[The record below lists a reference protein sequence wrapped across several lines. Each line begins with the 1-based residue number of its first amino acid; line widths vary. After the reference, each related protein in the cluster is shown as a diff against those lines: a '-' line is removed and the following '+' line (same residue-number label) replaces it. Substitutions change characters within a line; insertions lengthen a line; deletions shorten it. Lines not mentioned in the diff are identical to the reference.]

1 MKLNSGKLPPNILK
15 EVVYKYLGVHNSRVL
30 LGPSIGED
38 AAIIDIGEKV
48 LVVHTDPITGAIENI
63 GLLAVYISTN
73 DIATRGALPLWL
85 SLAILLPENATK
97 ELLEGI
103 VSQIDQASKEI
114 GVSVVGGHTEVTP
127 GLRRPIVV
135 STAFGEARKESY
147 ITTSGAKP
155 GDLIILTKSVAIEGT
170 LILANELEA
179 QLEEKVEKNVIKKA
193 KSYIKLISIVKE
205 ALIASSTGF
214 VNAMHDP
221 TEGRILGALRELCYA
236 SKIGARIYESR
247 IPISYETK
255 KICEALGID
264 PLKTISSGSLLIAV
278 KKEGMEKVVNAIKKA
293 GIKATV
299 IGEFTKG
306 NKLEVVRKSGVEEV
320 TEEIQEELW
329 KVLKENHFFKSD
341 F

>member
-147 ITTSGAKP
+147 VTTSGAKP
-155 GDLIILTKSVAIEGT
+155 GDLLILTKSVAIEGT

-179 QLEEKVEKNVIKKA
+179 QLKEKVEENVIKKA

-221 TEGRILGALRELCYA
+221 TEGGILGALQELCYA

-329 KVLKENHFFKSD
+329 KVLKENQLF
-341 F
+341 